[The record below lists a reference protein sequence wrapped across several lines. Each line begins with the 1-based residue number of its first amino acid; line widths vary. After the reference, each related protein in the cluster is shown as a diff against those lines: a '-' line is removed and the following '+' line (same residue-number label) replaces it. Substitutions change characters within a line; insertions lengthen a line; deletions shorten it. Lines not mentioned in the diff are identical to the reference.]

1 MKARLQRKEILFIIP
16 LTIFFAIIVF
26 VPFIRII
33 AGSLVVSETNRL
45 GLHNY
50 AKLLTTGAIVRSI
63 KNSFL
68 LSLWSTLIAGVIG
81 FFFAYAIS
89 KRRERWRNLLV
100 TINTLP
106 LTISAVVT
114 AYGFLVVFGDSGL
127 VNGFLMY
134 FLNTHISKFFNLL
147 SVGGLVFVY
156 QFFQIPLMTIIV
168 VSATS
173 SMDPHIEEAAR
184 SVGANK
190 VQIMFKIIIPHLMPA
205 IIAGLSLLF
214 INAFGAY
221 ATAFALVEA
230 NMNLVTLKIVSQ
242 FSDVGY
248 DPGLANALSLLVVV
262 VATGFVV
269 LYRVS
274 LNRIERPPR

>member
-1 MKARLQRKEILFIIP
+1 MKSHLQRKEILFIIP
-16 LTIFFAIIVF
+16 LTIFFTIIVF
-26 VPFIRII
+26 IPFIRII
-33 AGSLVVSETNRL
+33 AGSLLISETKSL
-45 GLHNY
+45 GLQNY
-50 AKLLTTGAIVRSI
+50 VKLITTGAIVRSI

-68 LSLWSTLIAGVIG
+68 LSLWSTLIAGTIG

-89 KRRERWRNLLV
+89 KRREKWRNLLV

-134 FLNTHISKFFNLL
+134 FLNSHISKFFNLL
-147 SVGGLVFVY
+147 SLGGLIFVY

-168 VSATS
+168 ASATS

-190 VQIMFKIIIPHLMPA
+190 IQIMFKIVIPHLLPA

-269 LYRVS
+269 LYRFS
-274 LNRIERPPR
+274 LNRIERPPK

>member
-1 MKARLQRKEILFIIP
+1 MKSHLPRKEILFIIP
-16 LTIFFAIIVF
+16 LTIFFTIIVF
-26 VPFIRII
+26 IPFIRII
-33 AGSLVVSETNRL
+33 AGSLLVSETKTL
-45 GLHNY
+45 GLQNY
-50 AKLLTTGAIVRSI
+50 VKLITTGAIVRSI

-68 LSLWSTLIAGVIG
+68 LSLWSTLIAGTIG

-134 FLNTHISKFFNLL
+134 FLNSHISRFFNLL
-147 SVGGLVFVY
+147 SIGGLIFVY

-168 VSATS
+168 ASATS

-190 VQIMFKIIIPHLMPA
+190 IQIMFKIVIPHLLPA

-242 FSDVGY
+242 FSDIGY
-248 DPGLANALSLLVVV
+248 DPGLANALSLLVVG

-274 LNRIERPPR
+274 LNRIERPAK

>member
-1 MKARLQRKEILFIIP
+1 MRSQPRRKEILFIIP

-26 VPFIRII
+26 IPFIRII
-33 AGSLVVSETNRL
+33 AGSLIVSETKGL
-45 GLHNY
+45 GLQNY
-50 AKLLTTGAIVRSI
+50 VKLLTTGAIVRSI

-127 VNGFLMY
+127 VNGFLVY
-134 FLNTHISKFFNLL
+134 FLNTHISNFFKLL
-147 SVGGLVFVY
+147 SIGGLIFVY

-168 VSATS
+168 ASATS

-190 VQIMFKIIIPHLMPA
+190 VQIMFKIVIPHLMPA

-221 ATAFALVEA
+221 ATAYALVEA

-242 FSDVGY
+242 FSDVSY

-274 LNRIERPPR
+274 LNRIERPPK

>member
-1 MKARLQRKEILFIIP
+1 MKSHLQRKEILFIIP
-16 LTIFFAIIVF
+16 LTIFFTIIVF
-26 VPFIRII
+26 IPFIRII
-33 AGSLVVSETNRL
+33 AGSLLISETKSL
-45 GLHNY
+45 GLQNY
-50 AKLLTTGAIVRSI
+50 VKLITTGSIVRSI

-68 LSLWSTLIAGVIG
+68 LSLWSTLIAGTIG

-134 FLNTHISKFFNLL
+134 FLNSHISRFFNLL
-147 SVGGLVFVY
+147 SIGGLIFVY

-168 VSATS
+168 ASATS

-184 SVGANK
+184 SVGANRI
-190 VQIMFKIIIPHLMPA
+190 QIMFKIIIPHLLPA

-269 LYRVS
+269 LYRFS
-274 LNRIERPPR
+274 LNRIERPPK

>member
-1 MKARLQRKEILFIIP
+1 MISSKPKKEILFIIP

-26 VPFIRII
+26 IPFIRII
-33 AGSLVVSETNRL
+33 IGSLAVTEGKTF
-45 GLHNY
+45 GLQNY
-50 AKLLTTGAIVRSI
+50 AKILTTGSIIRSI

-68 LSLWSTLIAGVIG
+68 LSLWSTMIAGVIG
-81 FFFAYAIS
+81 FFFAYSIS
-89 KRRERWRNLLV
+89 KCRERWKNLLI
-100 TINTLP
+100 TLNTLP

-114 AYGFLVVFGDSGL
+114 AYGFLVVFGDSGVL
-127 VNGFLMY
+127 NGFLM
-134 FLNTHISKFFNLL
+134 FIFNAKISSFFNLL
-147 SVGGLVFVY
+147 SIGGLILVY

-168 VSATS
+168 ASATS
-173 SMDPHIEEAAR
+173 SLDPHIEEAGR
-184 SVGANK
+184 SLGANK
-190 VQIMFKIIIPHLMPA
+190 IQIMFRIIIPHLLPA

-230 NMNLVTLKIVSQ
+230 NMNLVTLKIVAQ

-248 DPGLANALSLLVVV
+248 DPGVANALSLMVVL

-269 LYRVS
+269 LYRIS
-274 LNRIERPPR
+274 LNRIERSSK

>member
-1 MKARLQRKEILFIIP
+1 MKSHLQRKEILFIIP
-16 LTIFFAIIVF
+16 LTIFFTIIVF
-26 VPFIRII
+26 IPFIRII
-33 AGSLVVSETNRL
+33 AGSLLISETKSL
-45 GLHNY
+45 GLQNY
-50 AKLLTTGAIVRSI
+50 VKLITTGSIVRSI

-68 LSLWSTLIAGVIG
+68 LSLWSTLIAGTIG

-134 FLNTHISKFFNLL
+134 FLNSHISRFFNLL
-147 SVGGLVFVY
+147 SIGGLIFVY

-168 VSATS
+168 ASATS

-190 VQIMFKIIIPHLMPA
+190 IQIMFKIIIPHLLPA

-269 LYRVS
+269 LYRFS
-274 LNRIERPPR
+274 LNRIERPPK

>member
-1 MKARLQRKEILFIIP
+1 MKTGAKRRDILFIIP

-26 VPFIRII
+26 VPFMRII
-33 AGSLVVSETNRL
+33 YGSLVISGSHSIGL
-45 GLHNY
+45 GNY
-50 AKLLTTGAIVRSI
+50 LKIIETGAIVRSI

-68 LSLWSTLIAGVIG
+68 LSLWSTILGGAIG
-81 FFFAYAIS
+81 FFFAYVIS
-89 KRRERWRNLLV
+89 KRSGRTRNLLI

-127 VNGFLMY
+127 INGFLMY
-134 FLNTHISKFFNLL
+134 VFHTSISKFFNLL
-147 SVGGLVFVY
+147 SIGGLILVY
-156 QFFQIPLMTIIV
+156 LFFQVPLMTIV
-168 VSATS
+168 VSSATLS
-173 SMDPHIEEAAR
+173 LDPHIEEAAR
-184 SVGANK
+184 SLGASK
-190 VQIMFKIIIPHLMPA
+190 IQIMFRIIIPHLMPA

-221 ATAFALVEA
+221 ATAFALVGQ
-230 NMNLVTLKIVSQ
+230 NMNLVTLKIVAQ

-262 VATGFVV
+262 VATIFVIF
-269 LYRVS
+269 YRVS
-274 LNRIERPPR
+274 MNRIERV